1 MPGQEGY
8 NIEGNSSNDLLRKN
22 YLVDQFYGQE
32 DLFNHYHLPGE
43 GNLRGFV
50 GQGKRG
56 AEALAAFTTEGS
68 IYIKIP
74 NADTDIELAA
84 FVDGGLF
91 WDRPDLTKEN
101 YIKRT
106 LLDGGFGL
114 RFDASIF
121 KQDLYLR
128 IDVPFFTF
136 DGSMDETSKM
146 DWNNWIIS
154 FQKPM

>member
-1 MPGQEGY
+1 
-8 NIEGNSSNDLLRKN
+8 
-22 YLVDQFYGQE
+22 
-32 DLFNHYHLPGE
+32 
-43 GNLRGFV
+43 
-50 GQGKRG
+50 
-56 AEALAAFTTEGS
+56 
-68 IYIKIP
+68 
-74 NADTDIELAA
+74 
-84 FVDGGLF
+84 VDGGLF

-106 LLDGGFGL
+106 LLDGGVGL
-114 RFDASIF
+114 RFDATIF

-136 DGSMDETSKM
+136 NDSMDETSKM